1 MLKAYL
7 YSQYT
12 AIKRSSS
19 TPTPACSRRCASFE
33 DSYPSSNTC
42 WTCTFSIY
50 KTARA
55 IPTTTSSK
63 IATKFPIE
71 PKATAG
77 IQMNTW
83 RRNFLQVKLQFL
95 PVKINI
101 LKSFC
106 KYQFQRQHSNR
117 ILPIF
122 NQQQQQQQQQQQF
135 RQVS

>member
-1 MLKAYL
+1 MLKAYV

-19 TPTPACSRRCASFE
+19 TPTPTCSRRCASFE

-55 IPTTTSSK
+55 IPTTASSK

-83 RRNFLQVKLQFL
+83 RRNFLQIKSCKNQHIKIILQ
-95 PVKINI
+95 I
-101 LKSFC
+101 S
-106 KYQFQRQHSNR
+106 
-117 ILPIF
+117 
-122 NQQQQQQQQQQQF
+122 
-135 RQVS
+135 VSETAFKQNLTHL